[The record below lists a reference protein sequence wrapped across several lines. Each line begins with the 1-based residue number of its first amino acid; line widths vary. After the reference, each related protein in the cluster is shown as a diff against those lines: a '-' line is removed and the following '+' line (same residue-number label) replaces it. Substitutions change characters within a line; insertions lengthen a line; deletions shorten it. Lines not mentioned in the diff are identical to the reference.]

1 MQRGMAESLQA
12 KFHYASWF
20 EAGSKLVRAEIWPI
34 IQLASSELARAGLR
48 LNSITLFGSKLVRSW
63 FEAGSRPASNQ
74 LV

>member
-48 LNSITLFGSKLVRSW
+48 LNSITLAGSKLVGYQLRTS
-63 FEAGSRPASNQ
+63 FEQASNQ
-74 LV
+74 IA